1 VKLGLLIGKS
11 VVQSPPLFAA
21 PEVLDE
27 VRTPRLSAMV
37 LISLVSYSSVLKSTI
52 ILVWMQYSAAL
63 HTFFIFRRSKEREA
77 NWLM

>member
-1 VKLGLLIGKS
+1 
-11 VVQSPPLFAA
+11 
-21 PEVLDE
+21 
-27 VRTPRLSAMV
+27 MV
-37 LISLVSYSSVLKSTI
+37 LISLVSYSSLLKSTI